1 MKKSDLLFSLR
12 AFFLE
17 KMHFF
22 FCLKLQMKFIS
33 SIFVDKLG

>member
-1 MKKSDLLFSLR
+1 MKKSDLLFLLR

-17 KMHFF
+17 KMHF